1 MTMVFCNRDDFQETV
16 QELSELLAKPEDYSQ
31 VVWKVEYL
39 SRTDW
44 YHFYGMIRS
53 GVGSGV
59 GHLYD
64 RVDSQASDIPFDDC
78 VSIALGFHTNAYIS
92 TYSGQR
98 SSTTDIL
105 EEVETRGCIDA
116 EVVRFGIEARTTEM
130 GGRKVMA
137 VTDIAFVGLRDA
149 AQRKHLTGMTSDAPS
164 LKWCR
169 DRRFISA
176 SPIVSTADFGFVGL

>member
-1 MTMVFCNRDDFQETV
+1 MQFCNRDDFQETV
-16 QELSELLAKPEDYSQ
+16 QELSALLAKPEHYSQ

-39 SRTDW
+39 SRTNW

-59 GHLYD
+59 GHVYD
-64 RVDSQASDIPFDDC
+64 RVDRRNANIPFDDC
-78 VSIALGFHTNAYIS
+78 VSIALGFHTNACIS

-98 SSTTDIL
+98 SVTTDIL

-137 VTDIAFVGLRDA
+137 VTDIAFMGLCDI
-149 AQRKHLTGMTSDAPS
+149 AQRKHIIGITSDAPS

-169 DRRFISA
+169 NRRFISA
-176 SPIVSTADFGFVGL
+176 LPVTLPTADIGFAGL